1 MGIKRV
7 SMQITKTTIVTILL
21 IISLIKVYGQ
31 KTDSFDADFKNGKE
45 LFNLKKYGLAMQAF
59 KPLTSSV
66 AGNPYSK
73 IASFYYAV
81 SAYHDN
87 HQQLA
92 KDMFLQLANRNE
104 DWQRI
109 DEVYLWLTNIYL
121 AEENFQRALVYS
133 SRISDDNI
141 MDDAAQLK
149 NNYLEKLSFNTLD
162 SLLSLYPSDPT
173 IAKNLAD
180 KIIKKP
186 IHEQDRELLENI
198 VSVFELD
205 PLEYRVAEQL
215 ESEKKDVYHV
225 ALLLPFMYDE
235 ISENTKHLSNEFV
248 IQLYEGILMG
258 VSDLR
263 NMGIN
268 LSLHLYDTKK
278 SGHTTSRILQLE
290 ELKHMDLI
298 IGPLYPEPVRI
309 VSEFAFEQKINM
321 LNPLSANSRIIE
333 NNPYAFLFMP
343 TNELQASKA
352 AEVVSR
358 RIENNNV
365 FIFYST
371 DSRDSVLAYS
381 YKQEIETLGFQVC
394 RIEEVPVE
402 EGKRILDLLTN
413 TITVE
418 FDEDEFDSL
427 VVEDKVEGNLRI
439 TEKDYLVIQPDS
451 IGHIFVASDEP
462 ALVANTITGLE
473 TRRDTIGLV
482 GLEKWLDQR
491 SISLASL
498 DLLNAYIIA
507 PTYIDKDN
515 PKYESIN
522 ARYIETFN
530 TYPQPNFYTGYDAII
545 TLGKLM
551 KKSGNLFQFTPG
563 VNDYIPGEILQG
575 LSFGSENCNQVVPI
589 VNFEDTELKLINPR
603 N

>member
-1 MGIKRV
+1 M
-7 SMQITKTTIVTILL
+7 
-21 IISLIKVYGQ
+21 ISLMKVYGQ
-31 KTDSFDADFKNGKE
+31 KTDSFDADFNNGKE

-66 AGNPYSK
+66 AGNPYAK

-87 HQQLA
+87 QQQVA

-104 DWQRI
+104 DWERI
-109 DEVYLWLTNIYL
+109 DEVYLWLSNIYL
-121 AEENFQRALVYS
+121 EEGDFQRGMNYA
-133 SRISDDNI
+133 SRIKDTEIEDDV
-141 MDDAAQLK
+141 AQVKNKYLK
-149 NNYLEKLSFNTLD
+149 NLSFKSLD

-180 KIIKKP
+180 KIIEKP

-205 PLEYRVAEQL
+205 PFRYRVAEDL
-215 ESEKKDVYHV
+215 DSEKKETYQV
-225 ALLLPFMYDE
+225 ALLLPFMYRE
-235 ISENTKHLSNEFV
+235 ISNNPKHLSSEFV

-258 VSDLR
+258 ISDLR

-268 LSLHLYDTKK
+268 LSLHLYDTEK
-278 SGHTTSRILQLE
+278 SGFTTSRILQLE

-333 NNPYAFLFMP
+333 NNPYAFLYMP
-343 TNELQASKA
+343 TNELQAKKA
-352 AEVVSR
+352 AEVVSEKM
-358 RIENNNV
+358 ENKNA

-381 YKQEIETLGFQVC
+381 YKQEIENLGFQVC

-413 TITVE
+413 TVTVE
-418 FDEDEFDSL
+418 FDAEEFDSL
-427 VVEDKVEGNLRI
+427 VVEDKVVGNLRI

-462 ALVANTITGLE
+462 ALAANTITGLE

-482 GLEKWLDQR
+482 GLEKWLEQR

-507 PTYIDKDN
+507 PTFIDKNN

-522 ARYIETFN
+522 ERYIETFN
-530 TYPQPNFYTGYDAII
+530 TYPQSNFYTGYDAII
-545 TLGKLM
+545 TMGKLM
-551 KKSGNLFQFTPG
+551 KQSGNLFQFTKG
-563 VNDYIPGEILQG
+563 VSNYIPGEILQG
-575 LSFGSENCNQVVPI
+575 LSFGNENCNQVVPI
-589 VNFEDTELKLINPR
+589 VQFEDAELKLINPR
-603 N
+603 K